1 MKKIF
6 QYFALISTA
15 SLMAANFAL
24 ADQQQA
30 NLQGSFD
37 KIKESVQ
44 EVKEG
49 TKDLI
54 TAKEQEN
61 LSPEEK
67 EKEELNLRLQVFD
80 KIINLSIKE
89 TEDIVNQLKTLNNL
103 NEETSALRERLLKEF
118 EEFLEFYNEQKK
130 SLGKPE
136 EISLSKIKEI
146 AQFFKDWRET
156 VYLPEFKI
164 TANFLLINRQKT
176 TIEMA
181 ENRFK
186 KIALDVKKLKKI
198 NFKGVNELG
207 KYLDLAANSLKEAK
221 GLRQKAEDGFWL
233 AMATSTD
240 ATTMASTTASSTFI
254 NNSTTNAATS
264 TEEMTVLIENAS
276 STGASTPSISIEDQF
291 LSIKSLIGESLNKIK
306 EAYQI
311 FIEMSNF
318 VKKLLI

>member
-6 QYFALISTA
+6 KYLALISTA
-15 SLMAANFAL
+15 SLMTASFAL

-30 NLQGSFD
+30 SLQSSFD

-80 KIINLSIKE
+80 KIINLSIQE
-89 TEDIVNQLKTLNNL
+89 TEDTISQLKTLNNL
-103 NEETSALRERLLKEF
+103 NEKTLSLQERLIKEF
-118 EEFLEFYNEQKK
+118 EGFLGFYDEQKK
-130 SLGKPE
+130 GLEKPE
-136 EISLSKIKEI
+136 EISLLKIKET
-146 AQFFKDWRET
+146 AQSFKDWREAI
-156 VYLPEFKI
+156 YLPELKM
-164 TANFLLINRQKT
+164 TANFLLINRQKI
-176 TIEMA
+176 TIEMT

-198 NFKGVNELG
+198 NFKGVEELG

-221 GLRQKAEDGFWL
+221 GFRQKAEDDFWL
-233 AMATSTD
+233 IMATSTG
-240 ATTMASTTASSTFI
+240 ATTASIAASSTFI
-254 NNSTTNAATS
+254 GNLTINIATS
-264 TEEMTVLIENAS
+264 TEEITAPIENAS
-276 STGASTPSISIEDQF
+276 STGVSAPPISTENQF